1 MNHFAI
7 IDTNVLVSA
16 FITSK
21 EDSATVQVLSKMILG
36 EITPIINNDILY
48 EYGDVLSRS
57 KFGFS
62 PDLVN
67 RIIAIF
73 EKNGVYHEPKPSGAV
88 IKDMDDL
95 PFYEVALELHSHD
108 CFLITG
114 NIKHFPKHSFIV
126 SPREYL
132 EIVFNA

>member
-16 FITSK
+16 LISSK

-36 EITPIINNDILY
+36 EITPVINNVILY
-48 EYGDVLSRS
+48 EYGDVLSRP

-67 RIIAIF
+67 SIIAIF

-95 PFYEVALELHSHD
+95 PFYEVALELHGHD

-114 NIKHFPKHSFIV
+114 NIKHFPKHPFIV

-132 EIVFNA
+132 EIVFNT